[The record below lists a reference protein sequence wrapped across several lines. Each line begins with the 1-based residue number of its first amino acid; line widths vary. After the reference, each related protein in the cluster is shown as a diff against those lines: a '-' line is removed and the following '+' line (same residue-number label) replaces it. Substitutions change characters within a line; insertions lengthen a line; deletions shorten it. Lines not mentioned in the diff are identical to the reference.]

1 MQSRWG
7 VMAVVGATGGEAAL
21 RGGVR
26 GVPASW
32 REGPRASRVSSG
44 VGRAKVGLRMSKSG
58 ELLQGRAEGIQ
69 AGDQSTAKGF
79 SGGVGHCQQGGLKV
93 S

>member
-21 RGGVR
+21 RGESEVCQQAG
-26 GVPASW
+26 
-32 REGPRASRVSSG
+32 ERASRVSSG

-69 AGDQSTAKGF
+69 AGDQRVSRPRASREELGTA
-79 SGGVGHCQQGGLKV
+79 SKV
-93 S
+93 V